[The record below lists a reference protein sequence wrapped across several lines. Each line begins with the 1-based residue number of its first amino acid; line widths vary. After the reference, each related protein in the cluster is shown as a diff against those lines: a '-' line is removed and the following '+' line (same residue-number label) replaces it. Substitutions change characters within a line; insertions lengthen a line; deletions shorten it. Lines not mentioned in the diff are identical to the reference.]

1 MGGLYVIAAMKLIV
15 GLGNPGKAYAANRH
29 NVGAQCLVHFARLYG
44 IPIAERKGRARVGSG
59 EVAGV
64 PVVLARPRT
73 YMNQS
78 GQAVAPLMR
87 RLRLSTEDLVVVY
100 DDLDLPLGRVRIRQR
115 GGSAG
120 HRGVESIVSH
130 LGSQEFARV
139 RVGIG
144 RPEAGD
150 EVSYVLSDFTAED
163 MGPIR
168 EAMAT
173 VSEALYSILTE
184 GVAAAMNRY
193 N

>member
-29 NVGAQCLVHFARLYG
+29 NVGAQCLGHFARLYG

-100 DDLDLPLGRVRIRQR
+100 DDLDLPLGRVRIRQH

-150 EVSYVLSDFTAED
+150 EVSYVLSDFTADE

>member
-29 NVGAQCLVHFARLYG
+29 NVGAQCLGHFARLYG

-150 EVSYVLSDFTAED
+150 EVSYVLSDFTAAE

>member
-29 NVGAQCLVHFARLYG
+29 NVGAQCLGHFARLYG

-150 EVSYVLSDFTAED
+150 EVSYVLSDFTADE